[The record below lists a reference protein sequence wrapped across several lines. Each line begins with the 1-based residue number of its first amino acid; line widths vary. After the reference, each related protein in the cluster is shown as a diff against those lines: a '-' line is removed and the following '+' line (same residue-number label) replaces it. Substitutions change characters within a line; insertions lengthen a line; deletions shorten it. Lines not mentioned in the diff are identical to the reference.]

1 MGNEQSGFSQ
11 KHLIDPVDA
20 RISQQAREREAAR
33 LANQRQTSNQNSAPA
48 PAPENR
54 ASIQRS
60 NVEPAGDIMSPSQQ
74 LSGQRETSSQRPSRQ
89 HNTPPPQNVSP
100 RRRSKSK
107 SNTPTSSKKSAP
119 QQSADA
125 DDDEIESLVLGPY
138 SSDPMPTSPPF
149 YPETFED
156 DTSSEGSDD
165 SGDPCLK
172 IRYGRRKLRAVLKDL
187 QEMHRVAR
195 GNIDTLTIEN
205 ERLRDENQRLADGN
219 QRLADDNERLQD
231 YNQDLHLDN
240 EHFRGINRQVHEE
253 NQGLRDDVQY
263 HSAANRQAGTRLQE
277 LRNEIEDL
285 RETNGDPQNENA
297 ELRRSNRNLRAD
309 LHDHLDMHAENQE
322 LRRANSSLG
331 NELDDLQRQTGGGI
345 ADWTRRFVELQ
356 RIANDAEDA
365 SDVLRNRLQDVEPRL
380 IETNREL
387 VRATEQIS
395 RLQAAQDESDSLR
408 QQLRDVQ
415 AQLAQS
421 NQHLGRAISE
431 NNRLQTTLAQVHE
444 GNPDSAGSQPTRPAP
459 STPTPRRSSA
469 SRGASQP
476 GARDPTP
483 ESSPS
488 PRPPRRGRNV
498 PTAAAPTRRMN
509 TRSQV
514 TGDARSR
521 IPPPEL
527 WSPQRAGP
535 ATTGRTQ
542 RRNASKPTG
551 VSKSKKETTKTKT
564 KTKRSRK

>member
-33 LANQRQTSNQNSAPA
+33 LANQRQRSNQDSAPA
-48 PAPENR
+48 PAPESR
-54 ASIQRS
+54 ASNPLS

-74 LSGQRETSSQRPSRQ
+74 LSGQRKTSSRRSSRQ
-89 HNTPPPQNVSP
+89 HNTSPPQSVSS
-100 RRRSKSK
+100 RQRSKSK
-107 SNTPTSSKKSAP
+107 SNTPTPSKKSAP
-119 QQSADA
+119 RQSIDA
-125 DDDEIESLVLGPY
+125 DNDEIESPGPGPY
-138 SSDPMPTSPPF
+138 SSDPVPTSPPF

-195 GNIDTLTIEN
+195 GDIDTLTTEN
-205 ERLRDENQRLADGN
+205 ERLRDENQRS
-219 QRLADDNERLQD
+219 RDDNERLQD

-240 EHFRGINRQVHEE
+240 EHFRSINRQMHEE

-277 LRNEIEDL
+277 LWNEIEDL

-380 IETNREL
+380 IETNRQL
-387 VRATEQIS
+387 VRATDEIT
-395 RLQAAQDESDSLR
+395 RLQATQDESDRLR
-408 QQLRDVQ
+408 LQLRDVQ

-444 GNPDSAGSQPTRPAP
+444 GNSDPAGSHPTRPAP
-459 STPTPRRSSA
+459 SEPAPRGSSA
-469 SRGASQP
+469 SRGASPP

-488 PRPPRRGRNV
+488 PRPPRGGRSA
-498 PTAAAPTRRMN
+498 PAAAAPTRRMN

-521 IPPPEL
+521 TPPSEL

-535 ATTGRTQ
+535 AATARTQ

-551 VSKSKKETTKTKT
+551 VSKSKKETTKTK
-564 KTKRSRK
+564 RSRK